1 MILGRHAILEGFN
14 ADAELLN
21 DLPAMEL
28 LLREACKAAGATIL
42 KYASHQFN
50 PQGVTVVC
58 LLAESHASIH
68 TYPEHGIYMA
78 DIFTCGDVEPGKAVE
93 VIKQRLG
100 GDTQEHLIE
109 RPIGS

>member
-14 ADAELLN
+14 ADAKVLN
-21 DLPAMEL
+21 DLRKMTVL
-28 LLREACKAAGATIL
+28 LQEACEAAGATIL
-42 KYASHQFN
+42 DVVSHQFN

-78 DIFTCGDVEPGKAVE
+78 DIFTCGSVEPHKAVE
-93 VIKQRLG
+93 VLKQRLG
-100 GDTQEHLIE
+100 GTTRERLIE